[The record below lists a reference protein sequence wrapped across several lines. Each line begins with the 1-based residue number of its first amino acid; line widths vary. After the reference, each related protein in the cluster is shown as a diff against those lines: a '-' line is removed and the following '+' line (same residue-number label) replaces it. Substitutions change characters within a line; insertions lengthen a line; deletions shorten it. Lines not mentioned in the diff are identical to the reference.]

1 MNKKK
6 LQQNLKTLLLT
17 MTLGTGL
24 LGEYKIASDILASQ
38 HQQKMQKELEK
49 QEDEAFEK
57 LLPDQE
63 LELSKEAEEAVN
75 EISRQVNYTPY
86 LEALNI
92 NKATFLSSYANTEDT
107 TSHTYTA
114 LYDSSTDSIDWE
126 KAIDYI
132 YVNSMIK
139 ADEEENTYAPAK
151 SEITEYVSFLQEAYN
166 QIKSDFTKYDT
177 KKLACKLEYFAILK
191 SATQEN
197 YNIAVTNNTE
207 IILNPIYDILREK
220 SREDTIKHEELHLAV
235 CDCIDNKRGV
245 LFGTSILS
253 MPAPRVKE
261 DLFMSERYHWR
272 FIEEGYTA
280 LYTKEM
286 TNGLQE
292 SYITY
297 DEAIDLLQ
305 AILALNE
312 NYQVDD
318 ILKQMIY
325 QEPVEFIKNF
335 PVYGQNEEKFM
346 LDNLKA
352 LKGLDILVGANEQ
365 WINYLDSNYPKLDYT
380 NEAQLEMSQAIH
392 KQFAKIYFNNLIVLN
407 EQHPEMTV
415 EDNTAFLDLFFKLM
429 NNIVIDSSLVEE
441 NTTFREMIEA
451 QNIEVR
457 PLSQIQVNYNQEL
470 VPAFPETTFL
480 DYRNIY
486 IEYLAKRY
494 QKPVE
499 ELKQEMLSG
508 EPMKNDYQFP
518 EFLGPE
524 KKEFYQFL
532 YDDNR
537 KTEDSYP
544 RTLVK
549 QK

>member
-6 LQQNLKTLLLT
+6 LQQYIKPLLLT

-286 TNGLQE
+286 TKGLQE

-392 KQFAKIYFNNLIVLN
+392 KQFAKIYFNNC
-407 EQHPEMTV
+407 
-415 EDNTAFLDLFFKLM
+415 
-429 NNIVIDSSLVEE
+429 
-441 NTTFREMIEA
+441 R
-451 QNIEVR
+451 R
-457 PLSQIQVNYNQEL
+457 
-470 VPAFPETTFL
+470 
-480 DYRNIY
+480 
-486 IEYLAKRY
+486 
-494 QKPVE
+494 
-499 ELKQEMLSG
+499 
-508 EPMKNDYQFP
+508 
-518 EFLGPE
+518 
-524 KKEFYQFL
+524 
-532 YDDNR
+532 
-537 KTEDSYP
+537 
-544 RTLVK
+544 
-549 QK
+549 